1 MSKLLDDLK
10 KFEETFDAEFIKPD
24 SNDMFVFKITPNGLK
39 GLAEILKKEK
49 GFFEQLKEKSEYVS
63 YLMKRITL
71 LAEKGELYIL
81 ISDFLL
87 KKVIKQ

>member
-1 MSKLLDDLK
+1 MGKLLDDLK

-39 GLAEILKKEK
+39 DLSEILKKEK
-49 GFFEQLKEKSEYVS
+49 GFFKQLKNKSGYVS

-71 LAEKGELYIL
+71 LSEKGELYII

-87 KKVIKQ
+87 KKVIE

>member
-71 LAEKGELYIL
+71 LAEKGELYI

>member
-1 MSKLLDDLK
+1 MNKLLDDLK

-39 GLAEILKKEK
+39 DLSEILKKEK
-49 GFFEQLKEKSEYVS
+49 GFFEQFKDKSAYVS

-71 LAEKGELYIL
+71 LAEKGELYII

-87 KKVIKQ
+87 KKVIK